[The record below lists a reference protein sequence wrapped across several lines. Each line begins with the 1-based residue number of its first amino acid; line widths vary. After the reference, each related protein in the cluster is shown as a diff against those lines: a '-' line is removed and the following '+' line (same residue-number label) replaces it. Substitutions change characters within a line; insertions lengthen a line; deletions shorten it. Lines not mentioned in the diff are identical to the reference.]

1 MTQASGATICVIDD
15 DRAVRESTV
24 ALLETAGYTVKPFA
38 SADDFLRH
46 PTSQAAD
53 CLLCDLN
60 MPGLNGLEL
69 LELLRS
75 RGITAPAIILT
86 ANGERPGE
94 RMTRAGV
101 LKVLRKPVS
110 EADLL
115 QWIETALKPRRTTT
129 HL

>member
-1 MTQASGATICVIDD
+1 MSESRGATICVIDD
-15 DRAVRESTV
+15 DRAVLESTV
-24 ALLETAGYTVKPFA
+24 ALLESSGYTVKPFA
-38 SADDFLRH
+38 SADEFLRR
-46 PTSQAAD
+46 PGSENTD
-53 CLLCDLN
+53 CLLLDLN

-75 RGITAPAIILT
+75 RRITAPAVILT
-86 ANGERPGE
+86 ANGERFSA

-115 QWIETALKPRRTTT
+115 HWIEAALESRKTP
-129 HL
+129 

>member
-1 MTQASGATICVIDD
+1 MTDTRGDTICVIDD

-24 ALLETAGYTVKPFA
+24 ALLETAGYAVKPFG

-46 PTSQAAD
+46 PDSKNAN

-60 MPGLNGLEL
+60 MPGLNGLEM

-75 RGITAPAIILT
+75 RGTMTPAVVLT
-86 ANGERPGE
+86 ADGGRLSA

-101 LKVLRKPVS
+101 LTVLRKPVS
-110 EADLL
+110 EEHLL
-115 QWIETALKPRRTTT
+115 QWIETALRPRETP
-129 HL
+129 

>member
-1 MTQASGATICVIDD
+1 MTKTNGATICVIDD
-15 DRAVRESTV
+15 DGAVRESTV
-24 ALLETAGYTVKPFA
+24 ALLESAGYTVKPFA
-38 SADDFLRH
+38 SADEFLRR
-46 PTSQAAD
+46 PASQNAD

-86 ANGERPGE
+86 ANGERAGA
-94 RMTRAGV
+94 RMMRAGV
-101 LKVLRKPVS
+101 LKVLHKPVS

-115 QWIETALKPRRTTT
+115 QWIETALKPRRAPP
-129 HL
+129 HV

>member
-1 MTQASGATICVIDD
+1 M
-15 DRAVRESTV
+15 V
-24 ALLETAGYTVKPFA
+24 ALLESVGYTVKPFA

-46 PTSQAAD
+46 PGSENAD

-60 MPGLNGLEL
+60 MPGLSGVEL

-75 RGITAPAIILT
+75 RGIAVPAIVLT
-86 ANGERPGE
+86 ANGERLDA
-94 RMTRAGV
+94 RTTRAGV
-101 LKVLRKPVS
+101 LKVLRKPVP

-115 QWIETALKPRRTTT
+115 QWIEAALKPRRTPT